1 MSLIPIYSPYSAS
14 VPPSA
19 NYLDTA
25 NSTAGGTIFTFED
38 MDLGTAGATRNIV
51 VGFSG
56 QGTGLA
62 QPSSITVAGVTA
74 TIDIGLAIG
83 TEHELG
89 LAHAEVP
96 SGTSGDVVVTW
107 PQAASLRCGVQIF
120 NFFGMSTTLS
130 DSASDG
136 ANVCSANIDV
146 PAGGFAFGYCYAYN
160 NGGAGTIVWTGLTED
175 NEAPVGNYEQGAAH
189 KGFSSAQD
197 QLEVTMTVSSPLASL
212 EGMVITSF
220 GP

>member
-1 MSLIPIYSPYSAS
+1 MLMPMYSSYNK

-25 NSTAGGTIFTFED
+25 NQVDSGRTVFTFSD
-38 MDLGTAGATRNIV
+38 MDLGTAGSTRNIV
-51 VGFSG
+51 VGFAG

-74 TIDIGLAIG
+74 TIDIGLNIG

-96 SGTSGDVVVTW
+96 SGTAGDVVVTW

-120 NFFGMSTTLS
+120 NFFGMSTSLS

-160 NGGAGTIVWTGLTED
+160 NGGAGTIAWTGLTED
-175 NEAPVGNYEQGAAH
+175 NEAAIGNYEQGAAH

-197 QLEVTMTVSSPLASL
+197 QLEVTLTVSAPLGNL

>member
-1 MSLIPIYSPYSAS
+1 MLMPMYSSYNK

-25 NSTAGGTIFTFED
+25 NSTAGGTAFTFED
-38 MDLGTAGATRNIV
+38 MDLGTAGSTRNIV

-56 QGTGLA
+56 QGGSGFA

-74 TIDIGLAIG
+74 TIDIGFAIG
-83 TEHELG
+83 AEHELG

-160 NGGAGTIVWTGLTED
+160 NGGSGTIAWTGLTED
-175 NEAPVGNYEQGAAH
+175 NEAAVGNYEQGAAH
-189 KGFSSAQD
+189 KGFSSAQS
-197 QLEVTMTVSSPLASL
+197 QLEVTMTVSNPLATL